1 MKKNIFEKI
10 KKWWVSLPSKWKA
23 LPDKKRYIELIT
35 AALSIPMM
43 LTVILVNMNNIKA
56 QKEDKT
62 IQNPTT
68 TPIQVVIDNPSNNT
82 ATNSSIVPTNIPTI
96 TPTKTECK
104 KDIGDVEI
112 ISPVE
117 DEIITSDN
125 LCINI
130 ATDNKYCGVTWSYRL
145 NGGEWSEFNNKD
157 ICLYN
162 LTAGR
167 KQLQIKIKSTVIDK
181 TITLERNFIYKN
193 SITPTVTPTSTPT
206 PTLTPTP

>member
-10 KKWWVSLPSKWKA
+10 KKWWISLPGKWKA

-43 LTVILVNMNNIKA
+43 LTVILVNMNNIKS

-62 IQNPTT
+62 TQTATT
-68 TPIQVVIDNPSNNT
+68 TPIQVVIDNPNNT
-82 ATNSSIVPTNIPTI
+82 ATNSSIIPTI
-96 TPTKTECK
+96 VSTIAPTKTECK
-104 KDIGDVEI
+104 KDIGNIEI
-112 ISPVE
+112 ISPQE

-130 ATDNKYCGVTWSYRL
+130 STDDKYCAVNWSYRL
-145 NGGEWSEFNNKD
+145 NNGNWSEFNNKD

-162 LTAGR
+162 LTAGK

-181 TITLERNFIYKN
+181 TITLERNFIYQT
-193 SITPTVTPTSTPT
+193 SITPTLTPTITPTSTPT
-206 PTLTPTP
+206 PTP

>member
-1 MKKNIFEKI
+1 MKKKI
-10 KKWWVSLPSKWKA
+10 QNLLQKITNWWNK

-56 QKEDKT
+56 QKEDKNT
-62 IQNPTT
+62 QNPTT
-68 TPIQVVIDNPSNNT
+68 TPIQVVIDNPSANT
-82 ATNSSIVPTNIPTI
+82 ATNSSTTPTNIPTA

-112 ISPVE
+112 ISPIE

-130 ATDNKYCGVTWSYRL
+130 ATDNKYCDVVWSYRL
-145 NGGEWSEFNNKD
+145 NGGDWSEFNNKD

-162 LTAGR
+162 LTAGK

-181 TITLERNFIYKN
+181 TITLERNFIYQT
-193 SITPTVTPTSTPT
+193 SITPTLTPTIT
-206 PTLTPTP
+206 PTLTPTPTP